1 MQVRRSTRRSWCQT
15 WQQEWKKPGPCCRK
29 GLLWPSWSISLNLLQ
44 SRRVKPMAN
53 PTILEQILAKKV
65 VEVAAAKASRS
76 LNSLE
81 ADLLQADPV
90 RGFARAMR
98 DRIS

>member
-1 MQVRRSTRRSWCQT
+1 
-15 WQQEWKKPGPCCRK
+15 
-29 GLLWPSWSISLNLLQ
+29 
-44 SRRVKPMAN
+44 MAN
-53 PTILEQILAKKV
+53 PTILEQILANKV

-98 DRIS
+98 DRISQRQSAVIAEIKKASPSKGLMSICSRPGRPAVCRLYVRIS